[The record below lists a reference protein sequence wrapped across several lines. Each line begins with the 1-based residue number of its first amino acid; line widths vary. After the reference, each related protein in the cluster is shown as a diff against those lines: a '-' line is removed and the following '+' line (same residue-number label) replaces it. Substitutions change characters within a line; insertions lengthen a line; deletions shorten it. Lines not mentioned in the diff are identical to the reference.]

1 MSSVSP
7 AGTVIPLKTML
18 EHDPFDAAAASAS
31 VKVQPDEAVTEPD
44 VTGLLEELAAGTELA
59 EFPAA
64 LDTGTELT
72 RPLEALTGAAR
83 EDDSLP
89 L

>member
-1 MSSVSP
+1 M
-7 AGTVIPLKTML
+7 PLKTMV
-18 EHDPFDAAAASAS
+18 EHDPFEAAAASAS

-44 VTGLLEELAAGTELA
+44 VTGLLEALAAGTEPTD
-59 EFPAA
+59 FPAA

-72 RPLEALTGAAR
+72 SSLEALTGAAR